1 MEYVA
6 SQIQRNLIYHKL
18 YPLSIS
24 FFINTTIVS
33 INLWNGTLLISLLL
47 IQIQLLFLLIR
58 DTHITFFNPP
68 LIQIQLLFLLILQ
81 RYSNNSFILSYSNTT
96 IVSIN
101 PPAPKRQA
109 KFFAI
114 QIQLLFLLIVFTKI
128 PFRFHLLFKYN
139 YCFY

>member
-47 IQIQLLFLLIR
+47 IQIQLLFLLILPR
-58 DTHITFFNPP
+58 TAKPAFVMS
-68 LIQIQLLFLLILQ
+68 IQIQLLFLLIPLELLAHCA
-81 RYSNNSFILSYSNTT
+81 NSYSNTT

-101 PPAPKRQA
+101 
-109 KFFAI
+109 
-114 QIQLLFLLIVFTKI
+114 LFKMYHWLGTKYQ
-128 PFRFHLLFKYN
+128 FKYN
-139 YCFY
+139 SCFY